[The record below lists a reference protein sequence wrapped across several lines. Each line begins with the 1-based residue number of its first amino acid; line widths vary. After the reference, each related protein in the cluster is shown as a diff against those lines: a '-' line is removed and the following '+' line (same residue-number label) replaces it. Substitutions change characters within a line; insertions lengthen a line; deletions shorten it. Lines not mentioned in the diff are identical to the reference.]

1 MRNIDAPVGSAG
13 GGTDAPDP
21 AGIDPA
27 RIATA
32 LPARLRVYALAK
44 LLSVPSKEVVATL
57 ADLGE
62 AVRSAQASID
72 RETALRVVQALLP
85 EPAGGRQA
93 ADATATGALE
103 VDDPG
108 APAVPLAPVF
118 NPPAPVF
125 LPPPRRRRPRRRRPR
140 RHPRTPPKTIPM
152 RTTPR
157 PMVWTPTTRTATLG
171 GGVAGGVA
179 DVVGARV
186 GTALK
191 SALKTAPRT
200 VRPTTARTPRAP

>member
-21 AGIDPA
+21 A

-32 LPARLRVYALAK
+32 LPARVRVHALAK
-44 LLSVPSKEVVATL
+44 LLSVSSKEVIATL

-62 AVRSAQASID
+62 AVRSAQSSID
-72 RETALRVVQALLP
+72 RETALRAVQALLP
-85 EPAGGRQA
+85 EPASGRQA
-93 ADATATGALE
+93 AGAATGALE

-125 LPPPRRRRPRRRRPR
+125 LPPAPKKAAPKKTAPKKTAAATPEDATEDDTDADDAETDGADADDADGNARRRRRRGRRGR
-140 RHPRTPPKTIPM
+140 
-152 RTTPR
+152 
-157 PMVWTPTTRTATLG
+157 
-171 GGVAGGVA
+171 
-179 DVVGARV
+179 
-186 GTALK
+186 
-191 SALKTAPRT
+191 
-200 VRPTTARTPRAP
+200 

>member
-21 AGIDPA
+21 ARIDPASIDPA

-32 LPARLRVYALAK
+32 LPARLRVHALAK

-72 RETALRVVQALLP
+72 RETALRAVQALLP

-93 ADATATGALE
+93 AAGAATGALE

-125 LPPPRRRRPRRRRPR
+125 LPPA
-140 RHPRTPPKTIPM
+140 PKK
-152 RTTPR
+152 
-157 PMVWTPTTRTATLG
+157 A
-171 GGVAGGVA
+171 AQ
-179 DVVGARV
+179 
-186 GTALK
+186 
-191 SALKTAPRT
+191 KTAPEKT
-200 VRPTTARTPRAP
+200 APEKTAPAAPEDATEDDTDADLSLIHISEPTRPY